1 MLVSPLRLNRHA
13 GADTVPVSHERHH
26 RRRTRRICGRLTP
39 KKRPRT
45 PLLQPTGHLR
55 HLRRRPMARTLQRT
69 PVRVKPVA
77 APNGTVHLDDIIQHH
92 PRSQQRSQR
101 MPAGTVSKST
111 RYSRLP
117 KSNDAN
123 SKLHTSVRRVIMV
136 IIARRTPAEIAPEF
150 RRQRLAR
157 DHHRWQSA
165 DRPAREGDR
174 QSRRSPRLAE
184 LQRPQRAGGHGPPQ
198 GQNGA
203 PTHETERQG
212 RWKQGGGMVGRYT
225 RGESAGSALRYL

>member
-26 RRRTRRICGRLTP
+26 HRRTRRICGRLTP

-45 PLLQPTGHLR
+45 PLLQSTGHLR

-101 MPAGTVSKST
+101 MPVGTVSKST
-111 RYSRLP
+111 RYSRFP

-123 SKLHTSVRRVIMV
+123 SQLHTSIRCA
-136 IIARRTPAEIAPEF
+136 IIGLIA
-150 RRQRLAR
+150 QRNELAL
-157 DHHRWQSA
+157 
-165 DRPAREGDR
+165 
-174 QSRRSPRLAE
+174 SRSF
-184 LQRPQRAGGHGPPQ
+184 GPPQ
-198 GQNGA
+198 SPRNPASGDS
-203 PTHETERQG
+203 PKSR
-212 RWKQGGGMVGRYT
+212 RR
-225 RGESAGSALRYL
+225 RPP

>member
-123 SKLHTSVRRVIMV
+123 SKLHTSVRCAIIGVI
-136 IIARRTPAEIAPEF
+136 AQLLLAEITPLVTAPETVY
-150 RRQRLAR
+150 
-157 DHHRWQSA
+157 DH
-165 DRPAREGDR
+165 
-174 QSRRSPRLAE
+174 
-184 LQRPQRAGGHGPPQ
+184 
-198 GQNGA
+198 
-203 PTHETERQG
+203 
-212 RWKQGGGMVGRYT
+212 
-225 RGESAGSALRYL
+225 RG

>member
-1 MLVSPLRLNRHA
+1 MPNKQCSFSPLRLNRHA

-123 SKLHTSVRRVIMV
+123 SKLHTSVRCAIKPLIAQLLLSGIRPRSPLRRPLVTTTGGSLQIV
-136 IIARRTPAEIAPEF
+136 PQSPSSAPARRA
-150 RRQRLAR
+150 
-157 DHHRWQSA
+157 A
-165 DRPAREGDR
+165 DRA
-174 QSRRSPRLAE
+174 SPPPWSPSSPTTPTAST
-184 LQRPQRAGGHGPPQ
+184 RPSGSFLT
-198 GQNGA
+198 NGA
-203 PTHETERQG
+203 AT
-212 RWKQGGGMVGRYT
+212 
-225 RGESAGSALRYL
+225 